1 MANNSITLAQVA
13 RQAEQDGQSVK
24 VGNFDDFDSFMSY
37 FNQHYKPMLER
48 WQQGDS
54 DRLMGFFI
62 DDMLA
67 AFSEDGE

>member
-24 VGNFDDFDSFMSY
+24 VGNFDSFDSFISY

-48 WQQGDS
+48 WQQGDA

-67 AFSEDGE
+67 AFSEEGE